1 MLKTPPP
8 DIGLCSIIYHFT
20 CIPSALVGG
29 NRQAFM
35 RRRCVRDGEGHEDV
49 AGGGDALPT
58 SRPYLGDESVI
69 LKSVGSKKHASNEA
83 PTLGL
88 LGELGRR
95 VDDAR
100 HGDEEAFSRLRAG
113 RGAGGL
119 TPGLALSSEPPA
131 RG

>member
-1 MLKTPPP
+1 MAGTPC
-8 DIGLCSIIYHFT
+8 LL
-20 CIPSALVGG
+20 LV
-29 NRQAFM
+29 
-35 RRRCVRDGEGHEDV
+35 H
-49 AGGGDALPT
+49 
-58 SRPYLGDESVI
+58 PYLGDESVR

-88 LGELGRR
+88 LRELERR

-113 RGAGGL
+113 HGAGGL